1 MKLDRL
7 LKPKSIAIIGGGTWG
22 ENIIEQ
28 CQRMGFVGDIFVVH
42 PKKTEF
48 CGYRC
53 YPSVEEL
60 PKAPDASFVGVN
72 RFLTIEVVRALSA
85 MKAGGAVCFAA
96 GFKEAA
102 KEDTCAGD
110 LQQKL
115 LDAAADMPILGPNCY
130 GYINALDG
138 VCLWPDQ
145 HGSRRVDRG
154 VAILSQSSNISIN
167 LTMQRRGL
175 PIAYSVTVGNQ
186 AQQDMMSIALD
197 LIDDER
203 VSAIGLHIEGIDNIE
218 LLEQLARKSADLKK
232 PIVALKVGAS
242 EQAQAATISHTASLA
257 GSQAGATALFKRLG
271 IAQVHNLSALLETL
285 KILHVHGPLSEPT
298 VMSMSCSG
306 GEASL
311 IADVGMKYGVHFPK
325 LAELPRQKLSNAL
338 GPLVALHNPLDYNTY
353 IWGDRAKM
361 LEMLEAAFSGP
372 AALNIL
378 ILDFPREDVCDA
390 KIWDL
395 LLDAVYKAKASTNAA
410 VAILSSLEE
419 NLDET
424 RCENLM
430 EQGIIPFQG
439 MEQAMQAIAATTS
452 LTHPPLDSVLVGQD
466 CNESHLLTEA
476 QAKSLLKDAGLNIPM
491 SSIANSVY
499 EAADKAEQI
508 GFPVVLKG
516 QGIAHKTEARAVQLN
531 LANRNAVIEAA
542 NLMTANSFLVEQM
555 ITGAVAELLVGV
567 VRDPVHGFLLTLAA
581 GGTLTELLQ
590 DKVNLSMPTDAIAVE
605 AGLKQLNIY
614 KILQGY
620 RGGAAA
626 DLEQIVETVMAL
638 QNFVIENQNNLQ
650 EIDINP
656 LICTDKH
663 IYVADAL
670 IRMGEPND

>member
-7 LKPKSIAIIGGGTWG
+7 LKPQSIAIIGGGTWG

-28 CQRMGFVGDIFVVH
+28 CHRMGFMGDIFVVH

-48 CGYRC
+48 CGYQC
-53 YPSVEEL
+53 YPSIEAL
-60 PKAPDASFVGVN
+60 PKAPDASFIGVN
-72 RFLTIEVVRALSA
+72 RFLTIDIVRALSA

-102 KEDTCAGD
+102 KEDTRASD
-110 LQQKL
+110 LQQSL

-138 VCLWPDQ
+138 VCLWPDH
-145 HGSRRVDRG
+145 HGSRRVERG

-175 PIAYSVTVGNQ
+175 PIAYSITVGNQ

-197 LIDDER
+197 LIEDER

-257 GSQAGATALFKRLG
+257 GSQAGASALFKRLG
-271 IAQVHNLSALLETL
+271 IAQVHNLSTLLETL
-285 KILHVHGPLSEPT
+285 KILHVHGWLSEPT

-311 IADVGMKYGVHFPK
+311 IADVGMKYGVQFPK
-325 LAELPRQKLSNAL
+325 LAEPQKQKLSNAL

-361 LEMLEAAFSGP
+361 REMLEAAFSGP

-378 ILDFPREDVCDA
+378 ILDFPRDDMCDA
-390 KIWDL
+390 KMWDL
-395 LLDAVYKAKASTNAA
+395 LLDVVNEAKMSTNAA
-410 VAILSSLEE
+410 VAVLSSLEE
-419 NLDET
+419 NIDEA

-430 EQGIIPFQG
+430 KQGIISFQG
-439 MEQAMQAIAATTS
+439 MEQAMQAIAATAS
-452 LTHPPLDSVLVGQD
+452 LTCPPLDPVLVGRD
-466 CNESHLLTEA
+466 CDKSDMLTEA
-476 QAKSLLKDAGLNIPM
+476 QAKTLLKYASLNIPM
-491 SSIANSVY
+491 FSIANSAY

-516 QGIAHKTEARAVQLN
+516 QGIAHKTEASAVQLN
-531 LANRNAVIEAA
+531 LVNRDAVIEAA
-542 NLMTANSFLVEQM
+542 DRMTADSFLVEQM
-555 ITGAVAELLVGV
+555 IAGTVAELLVGV

-581 GGTLTELLQ
+581 GGTLAELLK
-590 DKVNLSMPTDAIAVE
+590 DRVNLSMPTDAIAVE
-605 AGLKQLNIY
+605 TGLKQLNIY

-626 DLEQIVETVMAL
+626 DLEQIIETVMAL
-638 QNFVIENQNNLQ
+638 QKFVIQNQDNLQ
-650 EIDINP
+650 EMDINP
-656 LICTDKH
+656 LICTENNV
-663 IYVADAL
+663 YVADAL